1 MSSAEAR
8 HRSLGKLSPRN
19 RVDTSSTASYEYV
32 RRRHRLRSV
41 RGSTQRDVP
50 DMAQVVKFKWCH
62 TLVTSATVVLTSHP
76 SGSHDLL

>member
-8 HRSLGKLSPRN
+8 LRLLGKLTPCI
-19 RVDTSSTASYEYV
+19 RVETSSTASYEYV

-41 RGSTQRDVP
+41 RGSAQRDVP

-62 TLVTSATVVLTSHP
+62 TLVTGATVVLTSHP
-76 SGSHDLL
+76 SGIHNLL